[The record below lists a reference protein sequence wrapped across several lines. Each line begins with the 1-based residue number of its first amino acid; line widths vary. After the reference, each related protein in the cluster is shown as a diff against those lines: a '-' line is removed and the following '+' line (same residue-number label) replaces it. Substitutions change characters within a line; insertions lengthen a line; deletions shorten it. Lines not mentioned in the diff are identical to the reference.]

1 MGHTRARSVWPAP
14 LANITPERALCAH
27 ESLGETSG
35 RNLLPLGRVSVVVN
49 QMKMRSVLALGV
61 SVSLAIA
68 APVRSTAA
76 GAAAVAPKTAAPTQS
91 FTGGGTGAFEQVGV
105 EPAKHNGVYV
115 SNGQLGSGH
124 FYFVTY
130 PAHGAAR
137 FTRSDGMTMTGT
149 VDPVGDCGTVSP
161 PAFCVSGDLT
171 GTGDIAG
178 AHIILAGQY
187 DILSHAAFGVTG
199 FLMRGTLTLRHRL
212 GYAMVDTNGTTYAFG
227 GIDHLGD
234 ADTTRAMDIERTPSG
249 SGYWIVNAMGN
260 VYAFGDA
267 RYFGN
272 ANASALSP
280 GEVVT
285 SMSATPTANG
295 YWLFTSKGRAFTF
308 GDAKTFGDLH
318 ALPLNGPI
326 VGSVATPT
334 GNGYYM
340 VGSDGG
346 VFAFGDAKFR
356 GSMGNARLNRP
367 VVGLVPTADNTGYW
381 LVASDG
387 GVFSFHAPFHGS
399 MGAVALNRPIVTMV
413 PYAGAYLMVASDGG
427 VFNFSS
433 GPFFGS
439 EGGARVPAPIVNAA
453 STG

>member
-1 MGHTRARSVWPAP
+1 M
-14 LANITPERALCAH
+14 
-27 ESLGETSG
+27 
-35 RNLLPLGRVSVVVN
+35 N
-49 QMKMRSVLALGV
+49 QMKMRSVLVLGV
-61 SVSLAIA
+61 SVSLAMLGPAI
-68 APVRSTAA
+68 S
-76 GAAAVAPKTAAPTQS
+76 GAAAAMASATPVAPTQT
-91 FTGGGTGAFEQVGV
+91 FVGGGTGYFGC
-105 EPAKHNGVYV
+105 EPRSSCGSGGHYT
-115 SNGQLGSGH
+115 STGQLGNGSYNFWYGPGPYGQFH
-124 FYFVTY
+124 
-130 PAHGAAR
+130 
-137 FTRSDGMTMTGT
+137 RSDGTMLIGPIIHSNECEPVFVAAEDCLAFDPIGYVRTGPQSWAAT
-149 VDPVGDCGTVSP
+149 ADIVS
-161 PAFCVSGDLT
+161 
-171 GTGDIAG
+171 
-178 AHIILAGQY
+178 AHIVLIEQNPSSTESA
-187 DILSHAAFGVTG
+187 
-199 FLMRGTLTLRHRL
+199 FLMRGTLILRRRA
-212 GYAMVDTNGTTYAFG
+212 GYAMVDANGTTYAFG

-234 ADTTRAMDIERTPSG
+234 AHTTRAMDIERSPSG

-285 SMSATPTANG
+285 SMSATPTAKG

-367 VVGLVPTADNTGYW
+367 VIGLVPTADNTGYW

-427 VFNFSS
+427 VFNFSN

-453 STG
+453 SKG